1 MTQKPRYN
9 SFQEWKEI
17 AFDQWKNFLL
27 AWPIDRLS
35 SMTLEDYSLGLGNK
49 DSFSQWIEHK
59 TKDFVENRGGN
70 SSKHGI
76 YHPKDG
82 NQYYVK
88 KALPQNIDQAFPII
102 RDMIVKIAQLA
113 QQRDLTALEELE
125 SSNDLPFGPF
135 NFRKIALL
143 YQPINDPFMLP
154 VCSDELISEIVGE
167 ETSYYEGQAKLQV
180 LRGSKDWW
188 QFSWETIFLSEQKN
202 LDISSPKAKELS
214 FMLRI
219 LQKRKN
225 LVIQGA
231 PGTGKTYS
239 IPELV
244 VGLCQPEIDV
254 SDRSS
259 VMKAFKGLVAN
270 DRAVFCTFHP
280 AFDYEDFVEGWKPEQ
295 TEEKEDGMRL
305 RLQDGIFKKI
315 CKSAIADNQTFTL
328 DSQIPSLS
336 IKPNAQ
342 VWKFS
347 LQQTGENPLRS
358 DCLKEGRIRIGWEEY
373 GETFEKIDKKVKGY
387 NQIKCFIEDIKV
399 DDIVMSCFSE
409 KTIDAIGV
417 VTSEYEML
425 PDDGLGYLRSR
436 KVNWLYKG
444 KPISIF
450 ELNDNTLMKP
460 PAIYHLSR
468 ITPEMVKNLLS
479 SLVEK
484 KAVMHKPQPF
494 VLVIDE
500 INRGNISK
508 IFGELITL
516 LEADKRQQTSV
527 KLAYSKDDFVVP
539 SNLYIIGTM
548 NTADRSIGNM
558 DYALRRRFAF
568 VTMRPKK
575 LQNDNFDEELFD
587 AVSHLFVLDPDA
599 ETVEPNRQ
607 TLSEEF
613 DPLDVWVG
621 HSYFLMQDE
630 GDRLLRYQYEIKPIL
645 MEYIRDGVLK
655 EEAAKKEIETFE
667 SKLDL

>member
-1 MTQKPRYN
+1 MVN
-9 SFQEWKEI
+9 SLQEWKEK
-17 AFDQWKNFLL
+17 ALDQWQNFL
-27 AWPIDRLS
+27 ATWPIEHLD

-49 DSFSQWIEHK
+49 ISFCQWIEHK
-59 TKDFVENRGGN
+59 TKDFAESRGGN
-70 SSKHGI
+70 ARKHGI
-76 YHPKDG
+76 YYSKDE
-82 NQYYVK
+82 NQFYVK
-88 KALPQNIDQAFPII
+88 KSLPQDPKQAFLIV

-113 QQRDLTALEELE
+113 RQRDLTALEELE
-125 SSNDLPFGPF
+125 NNSDLPFGPID
-135 NFRKIALL
+135 FRKIVLL
-143 YQPINDPFMLP
+143 YQPINAPFMLP
-154 VCSDELISEIVGE
+154 VCSDDLMAEIVGE

-188 QFSWETIFLSEQKN
+188 QFSWETIYMSQQAN
-202 LDISSPKAKELS
+202 LGISSPRAKELS
-214 FMLRI
+214 LMLRI

-239 IPELV
+239 IPQLV
-244 VGLCQPEIDV
+244 VGLCQPEIDT
-254 SDRSS
+254 SDRPS

-280 AFDYEDFVEGWKPEQ
+280 SLDYEDFVEGWKPEQ
-295 TEEKEDGMRL
+295 TEEDEGMRL

-315 CKSAIADNQTFTL
+315 CKSAIADNQTITL
-328 DSQIPSLS
+328 DSQIPDLS

-342 VWKFS
+342 VWKIS

-358 DCLKEGRIRIGWEEY
+358 DCLKEGRVRIGWDSY
-373 GETFEKIDKKVKGY
+373 GEMLEKIDKKAEGY
-387 NQIKCFIEDIKV
+387 NQIRRFIEEIKV
-399 DDIVMSCFSE
+399 GDIVISCFSE
-409 KTIDAIGV
+409 KTTDAIGV
-417 VTSEYEML
+417 VTGEYEML

-436 KVNWLYKG
+436 KVKWLYKG

-450 ELNDNTLMKP
+450 ELNDNTVMT
-460 PAIYHLSR
+460 LSTVYRLFR
-468 ITPEMVKNLLS
+468 ITPQMVKNLLS

-516 LEADKRQQTSV
+516 LEADKRQQISV
-527 KLAYSKDDFVVP
+527 KLAYSKDDFFVP

-558 DYALRRRFAF
+558 DYALRRRFSF
-568 VTMRPKK
+568 VTMKPKK
-575 LQNDNFDEELFD
+575 LLNDNFDEELFD

-667 SKLDL
+667 SKLGL